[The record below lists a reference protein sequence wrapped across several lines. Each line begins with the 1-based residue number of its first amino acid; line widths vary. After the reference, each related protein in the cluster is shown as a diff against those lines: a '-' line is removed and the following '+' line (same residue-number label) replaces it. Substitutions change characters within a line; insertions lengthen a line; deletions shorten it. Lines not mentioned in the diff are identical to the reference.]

1 MGVKSS
7 VGCRWTT
14 APCRWTSAAP
24 GVAASAAV
32 RRLLPSPSV
41 EVDVDEAYRADRDP
55 QGDRPWVL
63 VNMIASADGGTAV
76 AGRSGGL
83 GSPGDKEVFR
93 TLRAVAD
100 VILAGAATVRAE
112 GYGPPSAST
121 ATQARR
127 LSHGRTPVARIAVVS
142 GSLDLDLERP
152 LFASSP
158 SRPYVLTPDTSD
170 PARREDVAGVADV
183 VLAGDGTVDLADG
196 LRQLRADGVGVVLS
210 EGGPTINGQLFA
222 ADLVDEV
229 CLSVAPL
236 LLAGDSRRI
245 AIGPAVP
252 SGRPLSLIQ
261 VLTEDH
267 YLFLRYAV
275 DRTGR

>member
-1 MGVKSS
+1 MDEKSS

-14 APCRWTSAAP
+14 PPSRWTRGAFD
-24 GVAASAAV
+24 VAASTLV
-32 RRLLPSPSV
+32 RRLLPAPAV
-41 EVDVDEAYRADRDP
+41 EVDVEEAYRAAREPPD
-55 QGDRPWVL
+55 DRPWVL
-63 VNMIASADGGTAV
+63 VNMIASADGGTTV

-100 VILAGAATVRAE
+100 VVLAGAATVRAE
-112 GYGPPSAST
+112 RYGPPSASA
-121 ATQARR
+121 ATQDRR
-127 LSHGRTPVARIAVVS
+127 RSYGATPVARIAVLS
-142 GSLDLDLERP
+142 GSLDLDLESP
-152 LFASSP
+152 LFASPP
-158 SRPYVLTPDTSD
+158 SRPYVLTHARSD
-170 PARREDVAGVADV
+170 PARRAELATVADV
-183 VLAGDGTVDLADG
+183 VLAGEGAVDLADG
-196 LRQLRADGVGVVLS
+196 LRRLRADGVRVVLS
-210 EGGPTINGQLFA
+210 EGGPTVNGQLFA

-229 CLSVAPL
+229 CLTVAPM
-236 LLAGDSRRI
+236 LLAGDSRRV

-252 SGRPLSLIQ
+252 AGRPLSLTH